1 LDKNLKD
8 IFNIRKEIRVL
19 VFIFIGILLIGTIG
33 FALLKHVNLWE
44 GFILTL
50 ETLSF
55 LYKEESGY
63 IRVLQVFLLFI
74 GVVLI
79 WFIMWTT
86 LDLVL
91 EGHFKKY
98 YHGVRNMDK
107 IKRLNRHYIICGV
120 GRVGENIAKILEK
133 NNKDFVLVEKNL
145 EVANEMQDKGYLTL
159 HGASVEEETLIN
171 AQIKKAK
178 YLIACT
184 GDDAKNILIILT
196 ARELNPNIEIAARA
210 NEEGMVKKLKKAG
223 AKHIFL
229 PELLGAKE
237 AVEELGLKD

>member
-1 LDKNLKD
+1 MVDKNIKET
-8 IFNIRKEIRVL
+8 FNIRKEIRIL
-19 VFIFIGILLIGTIG
+19 IIIFLCILIIGTIG
-33 FALLKHVNLWE
+33 FSLLKSVNLWE

-55 LYKEESGY
+55 LHKEEFGY
-63 IRVLQVFLLFI
+63 VKALQVFLLFV

-91 EGHFKKY
+91 EGHFQKY
-98 YHGVRNMDK
+98 YSGVRNMDK
-107 IKRLNRHYIICGV
+107 IKKLKDHCIVCGA
-120 GRVGENIAKILEK
+120 GRVGEMIASILK
-133 NNKDFVLVEKNL
+133 RDGKDFVLVEKNL
-145 EVANEMQDKGYLTL
+145 EVANEMQEKGYLTL
-159 HGASVEEETLIN
+159 YGASVDENTLIN

-178 YLIACT
+178 KLVACT
-184 GDDAKNILIILT
+184 GDDAKNVLIILT
-196 ARELNPNIEIAARA
+196 AKELNPSIEIAARA
-210 NEEGMVKKLKKAG
+210 NDENMVRKLKKAG

-237 AVEELGLKD
+237 AVHELGLD